1 MSAVNQRAAEKIG
14 QHSDL
19 PTVLPFSSTLAFAF
33 RYIGGISA
41 AIEAARLVGEKDE
54 RFRMVVYAYEET
66 PESDRPKLKL
76 EALCE
81 TAGIPT
87 SEFLGSTIAAIHSR
101 NVDIGKL
108 IASAAHPKV
117 VEATIEN
124 AQTRNGFMDRK
135 MMHDHVGFLPLPKG
149 MNINIDNSKKTL
161 VAGGESNLRPVE
173 NLSRTALPSF
183 EDDITQGTR
192 ALRGDAGVGSVQKK
206 LPAPKPEQAVIVPD
220 YGEDPRNGPVGP
232 EILDAEPVD

>member
-1 MSAVNQRAAEKIG
+1 MHAVNKHAAEKIG

-54 RFRMVVYAYEET
+54 RYQMLVYAYEQT
-66 PESDRPKLKL
+66 AESQRSMLKL

-81 TAGIPT
+81 AAAIPT

-101 NVDIGKL
+101 NIDIGKL

-161 VAGGESNLRPVE
+161 IAGGQSDLSRPVE
-173 NLSRTALPSF
+173 NIARTALPSF
-183 EDDITQGTR
+183 EDEMTQGTR
-192 ALRGDAGVGSVQKK
+192 AIRGDASVGSVQKK
-206 LPAPKPEQAVIVPD
+206 LPAPRPEQAVTVPS
-220 YGEDPRNGPVGP
+220 